1 MILFYLLEYLFW
13 FNVTQWNKFSFHC
26 SPKSAVELPILFLFS
41 EYCTVWPSWQICG
54 PTWAS
59 KKEKN
64 TKSTKIQKSK
74 MMTLRSWM
82 KKMGLV
88 RRPLEMVCKDDFFF
102 QFVKLVHICS
112 DKSKI
117 VQFIRNWSNF
127 ILKYD
132 FFGWSCFVKQIFI
145 PFWYLGFWLF
155 LAMKLRNYYSLST
168 FFTAQGKTGKT
179 EI

>member
-1 MILFYLLEYLFW
+1 MAKLADLRANLSIEEREEYE
-13 FNVTQWNKFSFHC
+13 K
-26 SPKSAVELPILFLFS
+26 
-41 EYCTVWPSWQICG
+41 Y
-54 PTWAS
+54 
-59 KKEKN
+59 KN
-64 TKSTKIQKSK
+64 TKI
-74 MMTLRSWM
+74 
-82 KKMGLV
+82 
-88 RRPLEMVCKDDFFF
+88 KDDDIKIMDEKDGAGSSTSRNGMQGCFF
-102 QFVKLVHICS
+102 QIVKLVHTCS

-145 PFWYLGFWLF
+145 PFWYLGFWLI
-155 LAMKLRNYYSLST
+155 LAMKLRNYYSLFT